1 MNITKQTSYNNTTTY
16 YNRPLEYIVVH
27 YTAGTT
33 SRTGSAYNTAV
44 MFSNPSIYASADFI
58 VDDTTAVQFNPDIR
72 NVYCWHCGDN
82 KNYNKGAS
90 FYGKCQNYNSI
101 GIEVCSSNKTGQ
113 MTSANDNNY
122 YFTDAVVNK
131 TVELVKYLMQTYNIP
146 ASRVIRH
153 YDVTGKYCPGIKGWN
168 EDSGDASKW
177 KAFKAKISGTTS
189 TAPTTTSSK
198 TSTTATNTKPNTTN
212 NTTIKAGTA
221 VKLAANATYYDG
233 KAIPSWVKAKTWIV
247 KSVSG
252 DRVVIDKSVDGQNS
266 IMSAVNKKYV
276 SIATTATKTETKP
289 TATFKEY
296 KVRVTVNALNIRK
309 GAGTNYAITS
319 TITDKGVYT
328 IVGEANGTGA
338 TKWLKLK
345 SGAGYIASDYTKK
358 V

>member
-1 MNITKQTSYNNTTTY
+1 MNITKKTSYSNTTSY
-16 YNRPLEYIVVH
+16 YNRPLEYIVIH

-58 VDDTTAVQFNPDIR
+58 VDDTTAVQFNPDIK
-72 NVYCWHCGDN
+72 NIYCWHCGDN

-90 FYGKCQNYNSI
+90 FYGKCQNFNSI

-122 YFTDAVVNK
+122 YFTDAVVSK

-146 ASRVIRH
+146 ANRVIRH

-177 KAFKAKISGTTS
+177 QAFKAKISNTNS
-189 TAPTTTSSK
+189 TANTAASSKISTTTKSQA
-198 TSTTATNTKPNTTN
+198 TTANSTS
-212 NTTIKAGTA
+212 IKAGS
-221 VKLAANATYYDG
+221 VVRISDNATYYNG
-233 KAIPSWVKAKTWIV
+233 KAIPTWVKGKTWIV
-247 KSVSG
+247 KSVSD

-266 IMSAVNKKYV
+266 IMSAINKKYV
-276 SIATTATKTETKP
+276 SLVTASTATKTVTKF
-289 TATFKEY
+289 TEY
-296 KVRVTVNALNIRK
+296 KVKVTVNALNIRK
-309 GAGTNYAITS
+309 GAGTNYAVTG
-319 TITDKGVYT
+319 TITDRGVYT
-328 IVGEANGTGA
+328 IVGEATGTGA
-338 TKWLKLK
+338 AKWLKLK